1 MVGVFGA
8 RRAAVRTRELPA
20 FIVLGPPRTGTTWLN
35 DVLHSRAILPAIT
48 KETRFFDV
56 HFDRGLDWYLDHFPA
71 NPDKRVVGEI
81 APTYF
86 ASSLAC
92 TRIYSVMPHARL
104 VIIFRNPVQR
114 LVSLY
119 RLKRAY
125 GLTPW
130 SLDESIERDPELLAS
145 SQYATHLKMWQSLFP
160 AEQLSVNFFEDLIA
174 EPQGFIERICGFA
187 GIARFQL
194 KETERKEVFSTTKMT
209 EPRVYRA
216 TRAALAVA
224 DWCKARKLDKIV
236 HHVKQSRAF
245 NLLIGGGAPFEAIPR
260 ESLLKIQEMLLPE
273 TEDLEAMVGRDLSA
287 WKMPPAA

>member
-1 MVGVFGA
+1 M
-8 RRAAVRTRELPA
+8 R
-20 FIVLGPPRTGTTWLN
+20 
-35 DVLHSRAILPAIT
+35 
-48 KETRFFDV
+48 
-56 HFDRGLDWYLDHFPA
+56 
-71 NPDKRVVGEI
+71 
-81 APTYF
+81 
-86 ASSLAC
+86 
-92 TRIYSVMPHARL
+92 
-104 VIIFRNPVQR
+104 PV
-114 LVSLY
+114 
-119 RLKRAY
+119 
-125 GLTPW
+125 
-130 SLDESIERDPELLAS
+130 
-145 SQYATHLKMWQSLFP
+145 
-160 AEQLSVNFFEDLIA
+160 A